1 MATYSSKFK
10 PTPVFM
16 KDFLLEYYTIE
27 LTSNITLTDLP
38 VNYLFVCNS
47 ASAIT
52 VTLPSAVGKTG
63 CVMFFKNINTGNVTI
78 DGFSTQTIDGQ
89 QTQILSQYSS
99 FEIVAYNGN
108 WFIK

>member
-1 MATYSSKFK
+1 MATYTSKFK

-16 KDFLLEYYTIE
+16 RDFYLQYYVVE
-27 LTSNITLTDLP
+27 LTTTTTLSTLP
-38 VNYLFVCNS
+38 VNNIYVCNS

-52 VTLPSAVGKTG
+52 INLPTALNKDG
-63 CVMFFKNINTGNVTI
+63 CVLFFKNINTGNVTV

-89 QTQILSQYSS
+89 LTQILPQYSS
-99 FEIVAYNGN
+99 FELVAYNGN